1 LQKFNKY
8 FATAVPYVNQ
18 PDYLA
23 ETPKIAAIP
32 MSIAAYMSC
41 AKSLGLSSMK
51 TDLKFLILDQ
61 TSLEIEQPPTL
72 FFERIRMAE
81 ALDKKGVDAV
91 NPDESDEEK
100 EKKKG
105 RSEHEFMF
113 LQAYDQVKDLNLA

>member
-1 LQKFNKY
+1 
-8 FATAVPYVNQ
+8 
-18 PDYLA
+18 
-23 ETPKIAAIP
+23 

-51 TDLKFLILDQ
+51 TYLKFLILDQ

>member
-1 LQKFNKY
+1 
-8 FATAVPYVNQ
+8 
-18 PDYLA
+18 
-23 ETPKIAAIP
+23 

-91 NPDESDEEK
+91 NSEDSDKEK
-100 EKKKG
+100 EIKKG